1 VSPIPA
7 QMTSHWWQRPGRR
20 PGREQYHWH
29 MLFHDQP
36 AERELVAAA
45 QARIVGLTGL
55 DLIQAPWLHMTTYVV
70 GFADEVADSAVEEMT
85 DEARRRL
92 SAISPIRVA
101 LGRVGY
107 AAEAIVL
114 TAEPFDALTP
124 VLDAVREASRAAGCE
139 GHADTDPWLPDIS
152 IAYSSAAIPT
162 APIIAALGRWLP
174 RTEITIRSVSLVAQT
189 QVGRPWQWRPVAEV
203 FLGLVDHEP
212 GHLDR
217 A

>member
-1 VSPIPA
+1 MSPIPA

-36 AERELVAAA
+36 AVHELVAAA
-45 QARIVGLTGL
+45 QSRIAGLAGL
-55 DLIQAPWLHMTTYVV
+55 DLVPAPWLHLTTYVV
-70 GFADEVADSAVEEMT
+70 GFADEIAGSAIDDMT
-85 DEARRRL
+85 AEARRRL
-92 SAISPIRVA
+92 SVIPPIRIS

-107 AAEAIVL
+107 ATEAIVL

-124 VLDAVREASRAAGCE
+124 VLDAVRDASRAAGVE
-139 GHADTDPWLPDIS
+139 GHTDISPWLPHIS
-152 IAYSSAAIPT
+152 IAYSNAEIPT

-189 QVGRPWQWRPVAEV
+189 QVGRSWQWRPVAELL
-203 FLGLVDHEP
+203 LGESR
-212 GHLDR
+212 GE
-217 A
+217 